1 MAPGP
6 EAQLTRS
13 RRFRRNTESL
23 KVCPGLGQIVKLRR
37 TLNPISKWQ
46 VPRHYAQACCWLLMC
61 ILFVL
66 PGSESFAFPFR
77 VWHCYTSQFTASGLG
92 AVLRLNSMMRFVF
105 RVASAMVVLGAR
117 CRCRLSLL
125 WPGFLKTRSLRGC
138 GICLLE
144 TTRALTICP
153 YTARYTEFELHN
165 KL

>member
-46 VPRHYAQACCWLLMC
+46 VLHPDPGLL
-61 ILFVL
+61 LAPYV
-66 PGSESFAFPFR
+66 
-77 VWHCYTSQFTASGLG
+77 H
-92 AVLRLNSMMRFVF
+92 
-105 RVASAMVVLGAR
+105 
-117 CRCRLSLL
+117 
-125 WPGFLKTRSLRGC
+125 SLRAARVREFRLPFSCLVLLHKPIHCFRTGGCVEAQFDDALRVQGCFRNGSAWGSLSMPFVTPLAWFPQDTKSQGC

-153 YTARYTEFELHN
+153 CTARYTEFELHN